1 MIDDIKS
8 KNAENMALITMVL
21 DGVLGIYQTKGS
33 TRLYEVERLERAL
46 VPALYMLD
54 ERVQD
59 INELVDK
66 ALEAEVS
73 EKKENDNGQ
82 AT

>member
-21 DGVLGIYQTKGS
+21 DEVLGIYQTEGS
-33 TRLYEVERLERAL
+33 VRLYEVERLESAL

-59 INELVDK
+59 INELADK
-66 ALEAEVS
+66 ILEAEVS
-73 EKKENDNGQ
+73 EKKEGDNEQ
-82 AT
+82 PI

>member
-8 KNAENMALITMVL
+8 KNSENMALITMVL
-21 DGVLGIYQTKGS
+21 DEVLGIYQTEGS
-33 TRLYEVERLERAL
+33 TRLYEVEILEKAL

-59 INELVDK
+59 INEFVDMM
-66 ALEAEVS
+66 LE
-73 EKKENDNGQ
+73 KEAKGDS
-82 AT
+82 

>member
-21 DGVLGIYQTKGS
+21 DEVLGIYQTEGS
-33 TRLYEVERLERAL
+33 ARLYEVERLERAL
-46 VPALYMLD
+46 VPSLYMLN

-59 INELVDK
+59 INKLVDK
-66 ALEAEVS
+66 VLEAEVS
-73 EKKENDNGQ
+73 QKKEGDNELII
-82 AT
+82 

>member
-8 KNAENMALITMVL
+8 KNAENIALITMVL
-21 DGVLGIYQTKGS
+21 DEVQGIYALKTEN
-33 TRLYEVERLERAL
+33 RAYELERLESTI
-46 VPALYMLD
+46 VTSLYMIN

-66 ALEAEVS
+66 AIEAKLS
-73 EKKENDNGQ
+73 EKKEG
-82 AT
+82 

>member
-21 DGVLGIYQTKGS
+21 DEVLGIYQTKGS
-33 TRLYEVERLERAL
+33 TRLYEVERLESAL

-59 INELVDK
+59 INELADK
-66 ALEAEVS
+66 ILEAEVS
-73 EKKENDNGQ
+73 EKKEGDNEQ
-82 AT
+82 PI